1 MSPKMLLRAE
11 ARYDGS
17 LNAMTN
23 NRYPLVP
30 AGPDPASYL
39 SEVLMGFISDVPS
52 SQRKPAVEPRLAAQA
67 LTRAAARKA
76 AMTSGSL
83 AMAPGPLG
91 LLTVLPD
98 LVVVWKLQSQLVSD
112 IAAVYGKSA
121 TLSKEQMLYCLFK
134 HSASQVVRDM
144 VVRAGERYLI
154 KRASV
159 GLLRQTA
166 KRLGMQLSQKVIGS
180 SASRFLPVLGAIGV
194 GGYAY
199 YDTAKVAA
207 TAIELFE
214 KELQFE

>member
-1 MSPKMLLRAE
+1 
-11 ARYDGS
+11 
-17 LNAMTN
+17 
-23 NRYPLVP
+23 
-30 AGPDPASYL
+30 
-39 SEVLMGFISDVPS
+39 
-52 SQRKPAVEPRLAAQA
+52 
-67 LTRAAARKA
+67 
-76 AMTSGSL
+76 MTSGSL

-98 LVVVWKLQSQLVSD
+98 LVAVWKLQSQLVSD
-112 IAAVYGKSA
+112 IAAVYGRSA

-159 GLLRQTA
+159 GLLQQTA
-166 KRLGMQLSQKVIGS
+166 KRLGFQLSQKVIGN

-199 YDTAKVAA
+199 YDTSKVAA
-207 TAIELFE
+207 TAMELFE
-214 KELQFE
+214 KGVTYE

>member
-1 MSPKMLLRAE
+1 MPETPYPMVPK
-11 ARYDGS
+11 
-17 LNAMTN
+17 
-23 NRYPLVP
+23 
-30 AGPDPASYL
+30 GPDPASYI
-39 SEVLMGFISDVPS
+39 SEVVMGFVSDVPS
-52 SQRKPAVEPRLAAQA
+52 STRKQAADPRRAAQA

-98 LVVVWKLQSQLVSD
+98 LVAVWKLQSQLVSD
-112 IAAVYGKSA
+112 IAAVYGRSA

-159 GLLRQTA
+159 GLLQQTA

-199 YDTAKVAA
+199 YDTSKVAA
-207 TAIELFE
+207 TAMELFE
-214 KELQFE
+214 KGVTYE